1 MHPHLS
7 IKKIRN
13 YSIIAFFIPLLT
25 INACLA
31 IYNILGNSDLYPNY
45 NWDKKKVEYTVDE
58 YELIGDKLDEKSFI
72 NCPKYKFSAYSND
85 RSVHSLISKSIRKK
99 EHNIFNS
106 GEGNAIF
113 IAIEQGE
120 TLNLKC
126 IKNHKFFYQVLS
138 RLNFFEKIL
147 INVKK
152 TTKAGFGEIR
162 NPYIYGDVSISRT
175 ARYFPAILIFKPFII
190 ISAFF
195 LFLYWKNNLN
205 LFNEITNNNTL
216 NKFSKNFFYLGLLS
230 SIFLTLHAIF
240 LGIKFDNQ
248 LFELFRRL
256 VITLFILFEVLAQI
270 FLTMNLLK
278 FREELKNFINPLI
291 LNIKVVFV
299 ISILI
304 VTIFSFTVLIL
315 DIVDSNFKHILEW
328 NYFSAL
334 LAYYFLS
341 RLLWKSS

>member
-1 MHPHLS
+1 MQPNLS

-45 NWDKKKVEYTVDE
+45 NWDKKKVEYTLNE
-58 YELIGDKLDEKSFI
+58 YKLIASKLDEKSFI
-72 NCPKYKFSAYSND
+72 NCPKYKY
-85 RSVHSLISKSIRKK
+85 K
-99 EHNIFNS
+99 EYNINS
-106 GEGNAIF
+106 SEKENETF
-113 IAIEQGE
+113 VVIEQGE

-126 IKNHKFFYQVLS
+126 IKNRKFFYQVLS
-138 RLNFFEKIL
+138 RFNFFEKIL

-152 TTKAGFGEIR
+152 TTKVGFGEIR
-162 NPYIYGDVSISRT
+162 NPYIYGEASISRT
-175 ARYFPAILIFKPFII
+175 ARYFPATLIFKPFII

-195 LFLYWKNNLN
+195 LFLYWKSNLN

-216 NKFSKNFFYLGLLS
+216 NKFSKIFFYSGLLS

-240 LGIKFDNQ
+240 LGIKMDNQ
-248 LFELFRRL
+248 LFEPLRRL
-256 VITLFILFEVLAQI
+256 VITLFIFFEVLAQI

-278 FREELKNFINPLI
+278 FKEVLKNFINPSI

-304 VTIFSFTVLIL
+304 VTIFSFTVLIF
-315 DIVDSNFKHILEW
+315 DMVDTNFKHILEW
-328 NYFSAL
+328 NYFAVL
-334 LAYYFLS
+334 LVYYLLS